1 MKASRKLSAALALS
15 MAVSFTATSSLAFAE
30 GVNVNV
36 NINNTTQQQ
45 PAALVQGGDVDWTN
59 LQMIVAVGV
68 GSAPE
73 GMAAGRANALARRA
87 ALVDAQR
94 VLAEMIHGVQVDS
107 ETTVDML
114 EVQSDVIR
122 TKVSALV
129 RGYQVMGE
137 EIGADGLYYV
147 KIGVP
152 LFGNNSLASIV
163 IPEVKPQAAP
173 EPIREI
179 DTSKVSITFD
189 EMDSLR
195 AENYTGLVII
205 AANMNLMPTYSPV
218 IYDMDGNAIY
228 GIKNVDSDFAISK
241 GMVEYANSPDK
252 PFDLAETNYGGRV
265 GNHPL
270 VINAEAVRGGS
281 NSVNPVN
288 IVITKDDAERVI
300 IANKSSQF
308 LEHCA
313 VVFVR

>member
-1 MKASRKLSAALALS
+1 MKVSKKLSAALALS

-36 NINNTTQQQ
+36 NINTTQQ

-94 VLAEMIHGVQVDS
+94 TLAEMIKGVQVDA

-122 TKVSALV
+122 TKVSALI
-129 RGYQVMGE
+129 RGFQVMGE
-137 EIGADGLYYV
+137 EVGADGLYYV

-179 DTSKVSITFD
+179 DTSKASITFD

-195 AENYTGLVII
+195 AENYTGLVIV

-270 VINAEAVRGGS
+270 VINAESVRSGS

-288 IVITKDDAERVI
+288 IVVTKGDAERI
-300 IANKSSQF
+300 IVANKSSQF

>member
-1 MKASRKLSAALALS
+1 MKVSKKLSAALALS

-36 NINNTTQQQ
+36 NINTTQQ

-94 VLAEMIHGVQVDS
+94 TLAEMIKGVQVDA

-122 TKVSALV
+122 TKVSALI
-129 RGYQVMGE
+129 RGFQVMGE
-137 EIGADGLYYV
+137 EVGADGLYYV

-173 EPIREI
+173 EPIREV
-179 DTSKVSITFD
+179 DTSKASITFD

-205 AANMNLMPTYSPV
+205 AANMNLMPTFSPV
-218 IYDMDGNAIY
+218 IYDMEGNAIY

-270 VINAEAVRGGS
+270 VINAESVRSGS

>member
-1 MKASRKLSAALALS
+1 MKANRKLSAALALS
-15 MAVSFTATSSLAFAE
+15 LAVSFSATSSLAFAE

-36 NINNTTQQQ
+36 NINQNVNQ
-45 PAALVQGGDVDWTN
+45 PPALVQGGEVDWTN
-59 LQMIVAVGV
+59 LQMVVAVGV

-73 GMAAGRANALARRA
+73 GMAAGRATALARRA

-114 EVQSDVIR
+114 EVQSDIIR

-129 RGYQVMGE
+129 RGYQVISE
-137 EIGADGLYYV
+137 EVGADGLHYI

-163 IPEVKPQAAP
+163 IPEVRQQTPP

-179 DTSKVSITFD
+179 DTSKAAITFD

-195 AENYTGLVII
+195 AENYTGLVIV
-205 AANMNLMPTYSPV
+205 ASNMNLMPTYSPV

-228 GIKNVDSDFAISK
+228 GIKNINLDYAIVK
-241 GMVEYANSPDK
+241 GMVGYENSPNK
-252 PFDLAETNYGGRV
+252 PYDLGETNYADRV

-270 VINAEAVRGGS
+270 VINAESVRSGS

-288 IVITKDDAERVI
+288 VVVTKGDAERI
-300 IANKSSQF
+300 IVANKSSQF

>member
-1 MKASRKLSAALALS
+1 MKVSKKLSAALALS

-36 NINNTTQQQ
+36 NINTTQQ

-94 VLAEMIHGVQVDS
+94 TLAEMIKGVQVDA

-122 TKVSALV
+122 TKVSALI
-129 RGYQVMGE
+129 RGFQVMGE
-137 EIGADGLYYV
+137 EVGADGLYYV

-179 DTSKVSITFD
+179 DTSKASITFD

-270 VINAEAVRGGS
+270 VINAESVRSGS

-288 IVITKDDAERVI
+288 IVVTKDDAERI
-300 IANKSSQF
+300 IVANKSSQF